1 MFTLPDEHRAL
12 HDATVR
18 FARGLAR
25 DLPPGE
31 AEFSRDVWKRCAQHG
46 LLGLAMPAAWGGSA
60 TDALSAVVAFEA
72 LGYGC
77 ADNGL
82 AFSLA
87 SQLTS
92 CQIPIAHHAS
102 EAVRARYLPGL
113 IAGDLIAAHAATE
126 PDAGSDVHAV
136 RTVARRVDGGYRLT
150 GSKVFS
156 TLAPVSDLAVV
167 LARTGDAGGP
177 LTEFVVPRTA
187 YQVSRSIAKIGLRS
201 APMAEIILEDG
212 FVPEDHVLGT
222 AGSGLMRFMT
232 VMEWERLVIMA
243 PSVGAMARELE
254 RCVEYAR
261 TRTQF
266 GQTIGSFQ
274 AVSHRLADMKL
285 RLETSRLLLYAAA
298 ARKDATGRAT
308 MESALV
314 KLHLSESRHASALD
328 AVRTFGGYGVTEENG
343 VERELRDAVPGLVY
357 SGTSDIQRNTIA
369 RLLGL

>member
-1 MFTLPDEHRAL
+1 MFPLSADLREL
-12 HDATVR
+12 YDATVR
-18 FARGLAR
+18 FARGLSRAPSSG
-25 DLPPGE
+25 DGE
-31 AEFSRDVWKRCAQHG
+31 HDPAAWRRCAAHG
-46 LLGLAMPAAWGGSA
+46 LLGLAMPAEHGGGGGG
-60 TDALSAVVAFEA
+60 ALQAVVAFEA
-72 LGYGC
+72 MGYGC

-92 CQIPIAHHAS
+92 CQIPILHHAS
-102 EAVRARYLPGL
+102 EAVRARYLPAL
-113 IAGDLIAAHAATE
+113 IAGELVAAHAATE
-126 PDAGSDVHAV
+126 PDAGSDVNAV
-136 RTVARRVDGGYRLT
+136 RTAARKVDGGYRLT
-150 GSKVFS
+150 GSKIFS

-167 LARTGDAGGP
+167 LARSGSDTGG
-177 LTEFVVPRTA
+177 LTEFVVPRAA
-187 YQVSRSIAKIGLRS
+187 YQVSPPMEKIGLRS
-201 APMAEIILEDG
+201 SPMSEIVLEDA
-212 FVPEDHVLGT
+212 FVPDDHVLGT

-261 TRTQF
+261 TREQF
-266 GQTIGSFQ
+266 GQAIGKFQ

-285 RLETSRLLLYAAA
+285 RLETSRLLLHHAA
-298 ARKDATGRAT
+298 ARKDASGRAT

-314 KLHLSESRHASALD
+314 KLHLSESRYANALD
-328 AVRTFGGYGVTEENG
+328 AVRTFGGYGVAGEGG